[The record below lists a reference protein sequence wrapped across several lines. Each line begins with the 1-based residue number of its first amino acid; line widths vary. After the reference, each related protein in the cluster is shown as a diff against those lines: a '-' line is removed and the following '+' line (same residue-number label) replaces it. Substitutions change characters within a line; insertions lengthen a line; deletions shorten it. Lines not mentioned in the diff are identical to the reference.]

1 MISTT
6 CHQSYSTSLT
16 TNTHH
21 NPFML
26 VCMVRALGIRDGLNP
41 SHARVPA
48 GAAPITADDFLE
60 HLISS
65 QRHRHPSDTAAAR
78 AQRFTAGLV
87 RDGRGR
93 SLNPSDLLPP
103 HDVMW
108 VYRRPA
114 SESRVP
120 GRCTRGV
127 SARGILVVD
136 KPSFLATMPRG
147 RHITET
153 ATVRLRRA
161 TGNDNLVPAH
171 RLDRPTSGLLLF
183 TTHPRYR
190 GPYQTLFARR
200 QVRKTYQAIAPYH
213 PVLAVSTSRTEIEH
227 VNIDSGTISLEDD
240 GVHVHQRMEKTH
252 GFIQAR
258 LERGEPNA
266 ETVISSIRMLT
277 DNDERALRERY
288 HNWCGEPLRD
298 TPYALYTM
306 HPLSGKTHQLRM
318 CLNSLGVP
326 IVGDQVYPRILPEA
340 VDAHHHVDEAW
351 DQPLCLRSTQ
361 LNWADPTLYRPITV
375 TAPDLTHTLG
385 LSG

>member
-1 MISTT
+1 
-6 CHQSYSTSLT
+6 
-16 TNTHH
+16 
-21 NPFML
+21 ML

-78 AQRFTAGLV
+78 AERFTAGLV

-93 SLNPSDLLPP
+93 VLNPTDLLQP
-103 HDVMW
+103 HDEMW
-108 VYRRPA
+108 FYRMPA
-114 SESRVP
+114 YETPVP
-120 GRCTRGV
+120 GHCTPVFSSPGV
-127 SARGILVVD
+127 LVVD
-136 KPSFLATMPRG
+136 KPPFLATMPRG

-213 PVLAVSTSRTEIEH
+213 PVLAESTDRAEIEH
-227 VNIDSGTISLEDD
+227 VAIDSGTISLEDD
-240 GVHVHQRMEKTH
+240 GIHVHQRMEKTH

-258 LERGEPNA
+258 LEPGKPNA

-277 DNDERALRERY
+277 DDDERALREGY
-288 HNWCGEPLRD
+288 HNWFGDPLCD
-298 TPYALYTM
+298 TRYALYTM

-340 VDAHHHVDEAW
+340 IDAHQHVDEAW
-351 DQPLCLRSTQ
+351 HQPLCLRSTQ
-361 LNWADPTLYRPITV
+361 LSWTDPNLHRAITV
-375 TAPDLTHTLG
+375 TAPDLTQTLG
-385 LSG
+385 LSE

>member
-1 MISTT
+1 MI
-6 CHQSYSTSLT
+6 LT
-16 TNTHH
+16 IGHRRE
-21 NPFML
+21 PFML
-26 VCMVRALGIRDGLNP
+26 VCMVRVLGIRDGLNP

-48 GAAPITADDFLE
+48 DAAPITADNFLE

-65 QRHRHPSDTAAAR
+65 QRHRHPSDTADAR
-78 AQRFTAGLV
+78 AERFTAGHV
-87 RDGRGR
+87 RDGKGR
-93 SLNPSDLLPP
+93 VLTPSDLLQP
-103 HDVMW
+103 HDEIW
-108 VYRRPA
+108 FYRMPA
-114 SESRVP
+114 YETPVP
-120 GRCTRGV
+120 GHCTPLF
-127 SARGILVVD
+127 SSPGILVVD
-136 KPSFLATMPRG
+136 KPPFLATMPRG

-183 TTHPRYR
+183 TTHPRCR
-190 GPYQTLFARR
+190 GAYQTLFARR

-213 PVLAVSTSRTEIEH
+213 SVLAESHNPSEIEH
-227 VNIDSGTISLEDD
+227 VTIDSGTISLEND
-240 GVHVHQRMEKTH
+240 GIHVHQRMEKTH

-266 ETVISSIRMLT
+266 ETVISSVRMLT
-277 DNDERALRERY
+277 SHDERTLRERY
-288 HNWCGEPLRD
+288 HGWCGEPLRD

-340 VDAHHHVDEAW
+340 INAHHHVDEAW
-351 DQPLCLRSTQ
+351 HQPLCLRSTQ
-361 LNWADPTLYRPITV
+361 LSWTDPSLHRPITV

-385 LSG
+385 LGG